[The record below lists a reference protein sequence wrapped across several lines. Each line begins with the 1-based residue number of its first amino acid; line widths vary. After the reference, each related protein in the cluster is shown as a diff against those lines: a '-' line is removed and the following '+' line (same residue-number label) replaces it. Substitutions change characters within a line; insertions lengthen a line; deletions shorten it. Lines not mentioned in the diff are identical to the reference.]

1 MPLGRHTPAIGR
13 FRAEVRGVLSGTDDR
28 LLVIAGPCSIHDP
41 VAAIDYARRLSRL
54 AEHLRDDLLIVM
66 RCYFDKPRTV
76 IGWTGLINDPGL
88 DGSHDIEA
96 GLRIAR
102 TVLLEVA
109 AAGLPAGCEWLHP
122 LAAPYLADAVSW
134 GAIGARTVESQV
146 HRQLASGLAMPV
158 GFKNGTDGDVRTAVD
173 ACLAARIGHSYLDAS
188 PDGAPAVITTEGNQD
203 CHVVL
208 RGGRKG
214 PNYRLDDVTA
224 ALGKIGC
231 AGLPRRLVV
240 DCSHGNSGKD
250 HRRQLEVAAVVAAQ
264 AAAGERGVVGIML
277 ESFLKAGRQTPGDP
291 ATLAYG
297 QSITDSCIGWDA
309 TVQVLAVLAEAT
321 RARRAA
327 VSGLA

>member
-1 MPLGRHTPAIGR
+1 MPLGRHTHAIGR

-41 VAAIDYARRLSRL
+41 VAAIDYARRLARL

-88 DGSHDIEA
+88 DGSNDIEA

-102 TVLLEVA
+102 TILLEIA

-122 LAAPYLADAVSW
+122 LAAPYLADAVTW

-173 ACLAARIGHSYLDAS
+173 ACLAARTGHSYLDAS
-188 PDGAPAVITTEGNQD
+188 PDGTPAVITTEGNRD

-208 RGGRKG
+208 RGGRRG
-214 PNYRLDDVTA
+214 PNYRPGDVTA
-224 ALGKIGC
+224 ALSKIAG

-250 HRRQLEVAAVVAAQ
+250 HRHQPEVAEVVAAQ
-264 AAAGERGVVGIML
+264 AAAGERGVAGIML
-277 ESFLKAGRQTPGDP
+277 ESFLKAGRQAPGDP

-309 TVQVLAVLAEAT
+309 TVQVLEDLAQAT

-327 VSGLA
+327 ARGPT